1 MEKFAIINENEEHGH
16 ILMTRI
22 TKDGEQFIRATFF
35 LDKDVKY
42 VEVALDNDVCI
53 HDVFEDMSYEQ
64 NAVKMITK
72 LKENKHKLTE

>member
-1 MEKFAIINENEEHGH
+1 MEKFAILHETEEHGQ

-22 TKDGEQFIRATFF
+22 TKDGEHFIRATFI
-35 LDKDVKY
+35 LDKDVTD

-53 HDVFEDMSYEQ
+53 HDVFEEMSYEQ

-72 LKENKHKLTE
+72 LKENKHKL